1 LNKILYIPTRYFPS
15 ISGAEFYFQRIAEI
29 LTKNFN
35 YNIDIY
41 TSDAIDFKALRDPSG
56 KIIDHKNRF
65 YKEVNNII
73 IKRFSVNYSISKEE
87 IILKLKK
94 IPFFNS
100 LNLSDN
106 CVKSIIKNGPYLED
120 LIDYFIQNQAQ
131 NYKLIHATFF
141 PYFNL
146 LISLII
152 GEYINVPKICTPF
165 FHFSNPRYM
174 DLKLIELLK
183 KFDLL
188 IACTNIEKKI
198 LIEKYKIPSKKI
210 KVIPMGVD
218 FKRFERVHKE
228 SYKNFYFKQ
237 NFFNKKEMK
246 YKLVLFCG
254 YKNYEKGAIS
264 ILKAIPYI
272 LKKIKKVYF
281 VFIGPSTK
289 TFNIT
294 YSKIKKLYDA
304 RIINFTPDNL
314 TGYYDKKK
322 LTAFKEADL
331 YLMPSRSDAFGIS
344 FLEAWAAGNPVVGA
358 RIGATPEVIEEKVDG
373 LLVDFDNPAD
383 IAQKVILLLN
393 NKKMRKNLGSAGQLK
408 VSQKYTWDIIAKHT
422 HSTYQNLIKNNK

>member
-1 LNKILYIPTRYFPS
+1 
-15 ISGAEFYFQRIAEI
+15 
-29 LTKNFN
+29 
-35 YNIDIY
+35 
-41 TSDAIDFKALRDPSG
+41 
-56 KIIDHKNRF
+56 
-65 YKEVNNII
+65 
-73 IKRFSVNYSISKEE
+73 
-87 IILKLKK
+87 
-94 IPFFNS
+94 
-100 LNLSDN
+100 
-106 CVKSIIKNGPYLED
+106 
-120 LIDYFIQNQAQ
+120 
-131 NYKLIHATFF
+131 
-141 PYFNL
+141 
-146 LISLII
+146 
-152 GEYINVPKICTPF
+152 
-165 FHFSNPRYM
+165 
-174 DLKLIELLK
+174 
-183 KFDLL
+183 
-188 IACTNIEKKI
+188 
-198 LIEKYKIPSKKI
+198 
-210 KVIPMGVD
+210 MGVD

-264 ILKAIPYI
+264 ILKAIPFI

-289 TFNIT
+289 AFNIT
-294 YSKIKKLYDA
+294 ISKIKKLYDA